1 MVSPEPQLFHFQV
14 TSSTAQAKH
23 CQNTEKSDWNQSW
36 ITNGEKL
43 TFECILLH
51 GSADVF
57 HDITF
62 WFDDDFPQR
71 ADHGGSDDF
80 RTGPGVVEGGAKG
93 PYHVRLLLASG
104 QLRAHQVVGHVL
116 KRTPHLDQGLVDV
129 VNDLE
134 DGRLDVAIL
143 FDHDFCQ
150 VCPHVFWHCNENGLV
165 KKLRNFDVTPQ
176 PIFRFRFKYSF
187 LMEETF

>member
-1 MVSPEPQLFHFQV
+1 MALGFHQNLTSCIFKWQV
-14 TSSTAQAKH
+14 QQPKLSTAKIQ
-23 CQNTEKSDWNQSW
+23 KSLTG
-36 ITNGEKL
+36 IKAEKL

-80 RTGPGVVEGGAKG
+80 RAGPGVVEGGAKG

-129 VNDLE
+129 VNNLE
-134 DGRLDVAIL
+134 IYNRCRNTLWSWFLPSL
-143 FDHDFCQ
+143 FACVLALQ
-150 VCPHVFWHCNENGLV
+150 WKWACKETS
-165 KKLRNFDVTPQ
+165 K
-176 PIFRFRFKYSF
+176 FRRYPTTH
-187 LMEETF
+187 L